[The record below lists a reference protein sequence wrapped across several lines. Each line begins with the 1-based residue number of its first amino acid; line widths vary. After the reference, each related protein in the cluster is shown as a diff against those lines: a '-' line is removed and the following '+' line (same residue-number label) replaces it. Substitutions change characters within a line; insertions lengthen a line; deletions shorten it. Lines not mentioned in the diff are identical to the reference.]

1 MVIVLDDQ
9 DAIEWFT
16 QWLGR
21 NGRRGDLVLKGRQ
34 ARPFVVE
41 DTIVVHKRLQIW
53 RWIAHKF
60 RSPYEEN
67 HK

>member
-16 QWLGR
+16 QWLDR
-21 NGRRGDLVLKGRQ
+21 NGRRGDLVLKVRQ

-41 DTIVVHKRLQIW
+41 DTIVVRKRLPFW